1 MKAVIQVGE
10 NANIETHLK
19 NINEEFQW
27 YFYDSDISFAELQV
41 EINDMR
47 EFYDEIFVIL
57 NLKQIQKKF

>member
-47 EFYDEIFVIL
+47 KFYDEIIVIISL
-57 NLKQIQKKF
+57 SQI